1 MLDALIYLGLFT
13 AKAIIILLI
22 ILFVLIAFF
31 ALLSK
36 GKDKV
41 KARLVIK
48 NLNHKYAENAET
60 LLIETLSKKEFKQFQ
75 KQKKTEDK
83 AKKQNKKTKNVFV
96 IHFQGDLRASETS
109 SLSEEVNSLLS
120 VATPEDEVV
129 VKLESSGGMVH
140 AYGLA
145 AAQLMRIRARNIPL
159 VIAIDKVA
167 ASGGY
172 MVASIADKILC
183 APFAII
189 GSIGVIVQLPNFHRL
204 LKDHHIDFEQLTAGE
219 FKRTITMFG
228 HNTEEGRQK
237 LQEEIE
243 DIHQRFKELIKEH
256 RPQLDIQR
264 VATGEY
270 WLGKQAAELNLVD
283 EIKTSDDYLFECA
296 QHANVYEVCYEIKKP
311 LLARLT
317 APAARLHAKLTAQ
330 NRLPF

>member
-1 MLDALIYLGLFT
+1 MLEAFIHLGLFT
-13 AKAIIILLI
+13 AKAIIILLFILI
-22 ILFVLIAFF
+22 ILIAFF
-31 ALLSK
+31 SLLAK
-36 GKDKV
+36 GKDKT
-41 KARLVIK
+41 KGRLVIK
-48 NLNHKYAENAET
+48 KLNKQYEENAET
-60 LLIETLSKKEFKQFQ
+60 LLTETLSKKEYKQFL
-75 KQKKTEDK
+75 KEKKARDK
-83 AKKQNKKTKNVFV
+83 ANQNKKNKNIFV
-96 IHFQGDLRASETS
+96 VQFHGDLRASETS

-120 VATPEDEVV
+120 IATPADEIV

-145 AAQLMRIRARNIPL
+145 AAQLMRIRAKHIPL
-159 VIAIDKVA
+159 VITIDKVA

-172 MVASIADKILC
+172 MMASIANKILC

-204 LKDHHIDFEQLTAGE
+204 LKEHHVDFEQLTAGE

-243 DIHQRFKELIKEH
+243 DIHQSFKDLIKEY

-270 WLGKQAAELNLVD
+270 WLGKQAVDLKLAD
-283 EIKTSDDYLFECA
+283 EIKTSDDYLFECTK
-296 QHANVYEVCYEIKKP
+296 HANVYELCYEVKKP

-317 APAARLHAKLTAQ
+317 APAAKLYSKLIAQ

>member
-1 MLDALIYLGLFT
+1 MLDALIHLGLFA
-13 AKAIIILLI
+13 AKAIILFLLVLLI
-22 ILFVLIAFF
+22 LIAFF

-36 GKDKV
+36 GKDKL
-41 KARLVIK
+41 KGRLVIK
-48 NLNHKYAENAET
+48 NLNKKYEENAEAV
-60 LLIETLSKKEFKQFQ
+60 LSETLSKKEHKQFLKKKKAEEKA
-75 KQKKTEDK
+75 KQKETKR
-83 AKKQNKKTKNVFV
+83 KNVFV
-96 IHFQGDLRASETS
+96 INFHGDLRASDTS
-109 SLSEEVNSLLS
+109 SLSEEINALLS
-120 VATPEDEVV
+120 IATPDDEVL

-145 AAQLMRIRARNIPL
+145 AAQLMRLRAKKIPL

-172 MVASIADKILC
+172 MMASIGDKILC

-204 LKDHHIDFEQLTAGE
+204 LKEHHVDFEQLTAGE

-243 DIHQRFKELIKEH
+243 DIHQRFKELIKEY

-270 WLGKQAAELNLVD
+270 WLGQQALGLKLVD
-283 EIKTSDDYLFECA
+283 TIQTSDDYLFECA
-296 QHANVYEVCYEIKKP
+296 QQANVYEICYEVKKP

-317 APAARLHAKLTAQ
+317 APAAKLHAKLTAQ
-330 NRLPF
+330 QRLPF